1 MPATKT
7 TTKVRAI
14 YSMESKTVMVLDALC
29 GIIKLP
35 VPPKKPKRNDS
46 MWVRQR
52 LYRKTS

>member
-1 MPATKT
+1 M
-7 TTKVRAI
+7 V
-14 YSMESKTVMVLDALC
+14 SKTAMVLNALC